1 MSPAASP
8 KAESAPESIARAG
21 GDQNLRVST
30 SPRPGSRLAVEVAVP
45 GGRCRASYD
54 AALDKLSRS
63 IKLPG
68 FRKGKVPRPV
78 LLQQIGPLRIRAT
91 ALEDLVDSCFQD
103 AVRQEKIEAI
113 GRPELQEGFE
123 AVLERFEPG
132 AELTFTLELDVEP
145 IPTLRSTRGLV
156 AEAESVSFDP
166 ARVDEQLEDARKRL
180 ATLVPVEDR
189 AAASGDVAEVSFRGT
204 YVDSGEAIEGGSSD
218 GMSVELEEG
227 RMIPGFVEGILG
239 MKPGDSRTVSCTFPE
254 SYPNEEAA
262 GRQAEFAI
270 TLIELK
276 TRELP
281 ALDDAFA
288 QQASDKQTLAELRSE
303 LETRL
308 KEDAERRHRA
318 NRQDALL
325 EALVEQL
332 EVELPETLV
341 QDEIRAL
348 IEQTAGQI
356 AQQGL
361 DVRKLFTPDLI
372 RSLRDTS
379 RPEAEQRLRRNLA
392 LRALATA
399 ESIAVVDEEI
409 EAKVRE
415 LRRGLSESANID
427 PQRLRA
433 AVAEDLLR
441 DKLLEWLE
449 TNSTIREKAADAAGS
464 EDAAPAKAADSKATT
479 SRSRSRK
486 ASASADQAAAAD
498 AEPID

>member
-8 KAESAPESIARAG
+8 KAASALESVARAG
-21 GDQNLRVST
+21 GDQSLRVST

-45 GGRCRASYD
+45 GVRSRASYD

-132 AELTFTLELDVEP
+132 AEFSFTLELDVEP
-145 IPTLRSTRGLV
+145 TPTLRSTRGLV

-166 ARVDEQLEDARKRL
+166 ARVDEQLEDARRRL

-189 AAASGDVAEVSFRGT
+189 AAAAGDVAEVSFQGT

-227 RMIPGFVEGILG
+227 RMIPGFVEGIIG
-239 MKPGDSRTVSCTFPE
+239 MKPGDSRTVSCSFPE

-262 GRQAEFAI
+262 GRKAEFAI
-270 TLIELK
+270 TLIEIK

-332 EVELPETLV
+332 EVELPETLI

-392 LRALATA
+392 LRALASA
-399 ESIAVVDEEI
+399 ESITVADEEI
-409 EAKVRE
+409 EAKLRE

-427 PQRLRA
+427 PQRLRD

-441 DKLLEWLE
+441 DKLLDWLE
-449 TNSTIREKAADAAGS
+449 SNSTIREKAAAATDEAEAESPAKGS
-464 EDAAPAKAADSKATT
+464 AKGGAKASGRKAAAKAATQED
-479 SRSRSRK
+479 
-486 ASASADQAAAAD
+486 ASAASD
-498 AEPID
+498 A

>member
-8 KAESAPESIARAG
+8 KAASAKSAG
-21 GDQNLRVST
+21 GDQSLRVST

-54 AALDKLSRS
+54 AALDKLSRT

-91 ALEDLVDSCFQD
+91 ALEELVDSCFQD

-132 AELTFTLELDVEP
+132 SELTFTLELDVEP
-145 IPTLRSTRGLV
+145 TPTLRSTRGLV

-189 AAASGDVAEVSFRGT
+189 AAASGDVAEVSFSGT
-204 YVDSGEAIEGGSSD
+204 YSDTGEAIEGGSSD

-239 MKPGDSRTVSCTFPE
+239 MKPGDSRTVSCSFPE

-262 GRQAEFAI
+262 GRKAEFAI

-288 QQASDKQTLAELRSE
+288 QQASDKQTMAELRSE

-308 KEDAERRHRA
+308 RDDAERRHRA

-392 LRALATA
+392 LRALAAA
-399 ESIAVVDEEI
+399 ESITVADDEI
-409 EAKVRE
+409 ETKVRE

-449 TNSTIREKAADAAGS
+449 ANSTITEKAPAADAVS
-464 EDAAPAKAADSKATT
+464 DDAEAEAKATGGKA
-479 SRSRSRK
+479 SGPRSRARK
-486 ASASADQAAAAD
+486 APAAAAEAAD
-498 AEPID
+498 ADA

>member
-8 KAESAPESIARAG
+8 KAVSAKSAG
-21 GDQNLRVST
+21 GDQSLRVST

-54 AALDKLSRS
+54 AALDKLSRT

-91 ALEDLVDSCFQD
+91 ALEELVDSCFQD

-132 AELTFTLELDVEP
+132 SELTFTLELDVEP
-145 IPTLRSTRGLV
+145 TPTLRSTRGLV

-189 AAASGDVAEVSFRGT
+189 AAASGDVAEVSFSGT
-204 YVDSGEAIEGGSSD
+204 YSDTGEAIEGGSSD

-239 MKPGDSRTVSCTFPE
+239 MKPGDSRTVSCSFPE

-262 GRQAEFAI
+262 GRKAEFAI

-288 QQASDKQTLAELRSE
+288 QQASDKQTMAELRSE

-308 KEDAERRHRA
+308 RDDAERRHRA

-392 LRALATA
+392 LRALAAA
-399 ESIAVVDEEI
+399 ESITVADDEI
-409 EAKVRE
+409 ETKVRE

-449 TNSTIREKAADAAGS
+449 ANSTITEKAPAADAAS
-464 EDAAPAKAADSKATT
+464 DDAEAEAKATGGKA
-479 SRSRSRK
+479 SGPRSRARK
-486 ASASADQAAAAD
+486 APAAAAEAAD
-498 AEPID
+498 ADA

>member
-8 KAESAPESIARAG
+8 KAVSAKSAG
-21 GDQNLRVST
+21 GDQSLRVST

-54 AALDKLSRS
+54 AALDKLSRT

-91 ALEDLVDSCFQD
+91 ALEELVDSCFQD

-132 AELTFTLELDVEP
+132 SELTFTLELDVEP
-145 IPTLRSTRGLV
+145 TPTLRSTRGLV

-189 AAASGDVAEVSFRGT
+189 AAASGDVAEVSFSGT
-204 YVDSGEAIEGGSSD
+204 YSDTGEAIEGGSSD

-239 MKPGDSRTVSCTFPE
+239 MKPGDSRTVSCSFPE

-262 GRQAEFAI
+262 GRKAEFAI

-288 QQASDKQTLAELRSE
+288 QQASDKQTMAELRSE

-308 KEDAERRHRA
+308 RDDAERRHRA

-392 LRALATA
+392 LRALAAA
-399 ESIAVVDEEI
+399 ESITVADDEI
-409 EAKVRE
+409 ETKVRE

-449 TNSTIREKAADAAGS
+449 ANSTITEKAPAADAVS
-464 EDAAPAKAADSKATT
+464 DDAEAEAKATGGKA
-479 SRSRSRK
+479 SGPRSRARK
-486 ASASADQAAAAD
+486 APAAAAEAAD
-498 AEPID
+498 ADA

>member
-1 MSPAASP
+1 
-8 KAESAPESIARAG
+8 
-21 GDQNLRVST
+21 
-30 SPRPGSRLAVEVAVP
+30 
-45 GGRCRASYD
+45 
-54 AALDKLSRS
+54 
-63 IKLPG
+63 
-68 FRKGKVPRPV
+68 
-78 LLQQIGPLRIRAT
+78 
-91 ALEDLVDSCFQD
+91 
-103 AVRQEKIEAI
+103 
-113 GRPELQEGFE
+113 
-123 AVLERFEPG
+123 
-132 AELTFTLELDVEP
+132 LELDVEP
-145 IPTLRSTRGLV
+145 TPTLRSTRGLV
-156 AEAESVSFDP
+156 AEAESVSFDS
-166 ARVDEQLEDARKRL
+166 ARVDEQLDDARKRL

-189 AAASGDVAEVSFRGT
+189 AAAAGDVAEVSFRGT
-204 YVDSGEAIEGGSSD
+204 FTDSGEPIEGGSSD

-239 MKPGDSRTVSCTFPE
+239 MKPGDSRTVSCTFPD

-276 TRELP
+276 ARELP

-288 QQASDKQTLAELRSE
+288 QQASDKQTLAELRNE

-308 KEDAERRHRA
+308 RDDAERRHRS
-318 NRQDALL
+318 NRHDALL
-325 EALVEQL
+325 VALVEQL
-332 EVELPETLV
+332 EVELPETLI
-341 QDEIRAL
+341 QEEIHAL
-348 IEQTAGQI
+348 IEQTAAQI

-392 LRALATA
+392 LRALASA
-399 ESIAVVDEEI
+399 ESITVTDEEI
-409 EAKVRE
+409 ETKLRE

-427 PQRLRA
+427 PQRLQA

-449 TNSTIREKAADAAGS
+449 TNSTINEKAAEEDSSDSGAA
-464 EDAAPAKAADSKATT
+464 AKAGEGDADSGSTA

-486 ASASADQAAAAD
+486 AAAAADEAATAD

>member
-1 MSPAASP
+1 
-8 KAESAPESIARAG
+8 
-21 GDQNLRVST
+21 
-30 SPRPGSRLAVEVAVP
+30 
-45 GGRCRASYD
+45 
-54 AALDKLSRS
+54 
-63 IKLPG
+63 
-68 FRKGKVPRPV
+68 
-78 LLQQIGPLRIRAT
+78 
-91 ALEDLVDSCFQD
+91 
-103 AVRQEKIEAI
+103 
-113 GRPELQEGFE
+113 
-123 AVLERFEPG
+123 
-132 AELTFTLELDVEP
+132 
-145 IPTLRSTRGLV
+145 
-156 AEAESVSFDP
+156 
-166 ARVDEQLEDARKRL
+166 
-180 ATLVPVEDR
+180 
-189 AAASGDVAEVSFRGT
+189 
-204 YVDSGEAIEGGSSD
+204 
-218 GMSVELEEG
+218 
-227 RMIPGFVEGILG
+227 MIPGFVEGILG
-239 MKPGDSRTVSCTFPE
+239 MKPGDSRTVSCSFPE

-262 GRQAEFAI
+262 GRKAEFAI

-288 QQASDKQTLAELRSE
+288 QQASDKQTMAELRSE

-308 KEDAERRHRA
+308 RDDAERRHRA

-392 LRALATA
+392 LRALAAA
-399 ESIAVVDEEI
+399 ESITVADDEI
-409 EAKVRE
+409 ETKVRE

-449 TNSTIREKAADAAGS
+449 ANSTITEKAPAADAAS
-464 EDAAPAKAADSKATT
+464 DDAEAEAKATGGKSGG

-486 ASASADQAAAAD
+486 APAAAAEAAD
-498 AEPID
+498 ADA